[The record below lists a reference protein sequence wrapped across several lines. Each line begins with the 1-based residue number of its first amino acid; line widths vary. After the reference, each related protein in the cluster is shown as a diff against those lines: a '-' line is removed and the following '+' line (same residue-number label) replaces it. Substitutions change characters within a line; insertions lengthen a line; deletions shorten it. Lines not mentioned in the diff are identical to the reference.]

1 VFKPIL
7 FSLLIA
13 AALGGCAD
21 PPGLAKPKPYSMEE
35 EGQATAVYQKYSSH
49 LQQLDGVLTTYLT
62 ATNNPRELMVVVKD
76 DKTRKIIRDKYGRR
90 VDGMRLSVKVLD
102 SEVADDDG
110 PIEAVPTQTVPD
122 TWWGKVVSFFQ
133 GISVPWLPAPRN

>member
-35 EGQATAVYQKYSSH
+35 EGQATAVYQKYSGH
-49 LQQLDGVLTTYLT
+49 LQQMDGVLTTYLT
-62 ATNNPRELMVVVKD
+62 ATNNPRALMVVVKD
-76 DKTRKIIRDKYGRR
+76 DKTAGEVRAKYGRR

-102 SEVADDDG
+102 REVADDG
-110 PIEAVPTQTVPD
+110 PIEEVPTQTVPD